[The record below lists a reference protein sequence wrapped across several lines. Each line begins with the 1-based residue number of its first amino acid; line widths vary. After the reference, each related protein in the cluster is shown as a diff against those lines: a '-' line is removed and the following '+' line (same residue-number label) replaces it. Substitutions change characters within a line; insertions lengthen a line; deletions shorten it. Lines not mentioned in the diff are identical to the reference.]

1 MDGRPYAPCI
11 VMSGAALAACSGKTA
26 ERAFQ
31 KSAGNRDGGR
41 TSFFIRSAHGGQR
54 PCLSLRAAGAWRAS
68 ARHSEQSGQILRYGL
83 PQIKK
88 ISVFYGQGPVD
99 GAGVLWGEEQV
110 RANSAQRRQE
120 PDGLVQGAERKKG
133 VERPGCQ
140 GGTVR
145 GCGQAGMPHR
155 AVAQKAFVFP
165 DLRRNTMPE
174 EGTSG
179 RVRITNAS
187 QRLGM
192 SRADGSLHACN
203 DGGPCRRLQKNLSW

>member
-1 MDGRPYAPCI
+1 
-11 VMSGAALAACSGKTA
+11 MSGAALAACSGKTA

-145 GCGQAGMPHR
+145 GCGQAGMPHW
-155 AVAQKAFVFP
+155 AVAQKTVALSG
-165 DLRRNTMPE
+165 LRRKYHAGKGNLRPCAVPALH
-174 EGTSG
+174 
-179 RVRITNAS
+179 RV
-187 QRLGM
+187 M
-192 SRADGSLHACN
+192 SWADGALHTFN
-203 DGGPCRRLQKNLSW
+203 DSGSYRRL